1 LSAPRPDRG
10 GTGADPRRGL
20 TPLAAAYV
28 EAAGLGPIAAKVLAG
43 KRLSAADGL
52 LLCRHPDL
60 LAVGALANLVRER
73 LHGDLAYYVVNQHI
87 NHTNI
92 CVAGCKFC
100 AFYRTRR
107 DPDAYVLSPADVER
121 RMRERLDEPIRE
133 IHMVGGV
140 NPDLPF
146 HYYTDVIRTMK
157 RVRPDVHVK
166 AFTMVEIAAMAE
178 TFAMTPEEVL
188 RGLKEAGLGS
198 IPGGGAEIL
207 TDHAHQVLF
216 KGKIDHTA
224 WIEIAK
230 TAHRMGL
237 KSNATMLYGHV
248 ETLEERIEH
257 LLRLR
262 EAQDETGGF
271 MAYIPLAFHPENTR
285 LSHLPKPSA
294 AEGLRQLAVGRLMLD
309 NFPHV
314 KAYWIMMTPR
324 VAQAGLHF
332 GADDLDGTVHTEEI
346 FHEAGAASPQM
357 VSRRQL
363 IALIEEAGRVP
374 VERDTL
380 YNPVGPGPGPA
391 RVDPRATYAR
401 PAPGAARA
409 PGAGTGPVP

>member
-1 LSAPRPDRG
+1 VTPFQ
-10 GTGADPRRGL
+10 RR
-20 TPLAAAYV
+20 YV
-28 EAAGLGPIAAKVLAG
+28 VASGLGDVQDKVLAG
-43 KRLSAADGL
+43 QRLSGADGL
-52 LLCRHPDL
+52 RLYGHPDL
-60 LAVGALANLVRER
+60 LAVGTLANHVRER
-73 LHGDLAYYVVNQHI
+73 LHDQKAYYIVNQHI

-100 AFYRTRR
+100 AFYRTAKQK
-107 DPDAYVLSPADVER
+107 DAYVLSMDDVER
-121 RMRERLDEPIRE
+121 RMREHMHEPIRE

-146 HYYTDVIRTMK
+146 AYYLDVIRTMK

-178 TFAMTPEEVL
+178 NFDMTPRDVL
-188 RGLKEAGLGS
+188 TRLKEAGLGS

-216 KGKIDHTA
+216 KGKIDHRG
-224 WIEIAK
+224 WMEIAK
-230 TAHRMGL
+230 TAHRIGL
-237 KSNATMLYGHV
+237 KSNATMLFGHV
-248 ETLEERIEH
+248 ETLAERIEH
-257 LLRLR
+257 MLLLR

-271 MAYIPLAFHPENTR
+271 MAFIPLAFHPENTR

-294 AEGLRQLAVGRLMLD
+294 ADELRNLAVGRLMLD

-332 GADDLDGTVHTEEI
+332 GADDLDGTVVTEEI
-346 FHEAGAASPQM
+346 YHQAGSTSPQM
-357 VSRRQL
+357 IDRSQL
-363 IALIEEAGRVP
+363 VALIEEAGRVP

-380 YNPVGPGPGPA
+380 YNPVET
-391 RVDPRATYAR
+391 VPRRTSFDRRA
-401 PAPGAARA
+401 AP
-409 PGAGTGPVP
+409 PTPVNITSTGDAVPL

>member
-1 LSAPRPDRG
+1 MTPFQ
-10 GTGADPRRGL
+10 RR
-20 TPLAAAYV
+20 YV
-28 EAAGLGPIAAKVLAG
+28 VASGLGEVQDKVLAG
-43 KRLSAADGL
+43 ERLSRADGL
-52 LLCRHPDL
+52 RLYRHPDL
-60 LAVGALANLVRER
+60 LAVGTLANHVREKR
-73 LHGDLAYYVVNQHI
+73 HGQNAYYIVNQHI
-87 NHTNI
+87 NHTNV

-100 AFYRTRR
+100 AFYRTAKQK
-107 DPDAYVLSPADVER
+107 DAYVLSMDDVER
-121 RMRERLDEPIRE
+121 RMREHLHEPIRE

-146 HYYTDVIRTMK
+146 TYYLDVIRTMK

-178 TFAMTPEEVL
+178 NFDMTPADVL
-188 RGLKEAGLGS
+188 GRLQEAGLGS

-216 KGKIDHTA
+216 KGKIDHHG
-224 WIEIAK
+224 WMEIAK

-237 KSNATMLYGHV
+237 KSNATMLFGHV
-248 ETLEERIEH
+248 ETLEERVEH
-257 LLRLR
+257 MLLLR

-271 MAYIPLAFHPENTR
+271 MAFIPLAFHPENTR

-294 AEGLRQLAVGRLMLD
+294 ADELRNLAVGRLMLD

-332 GADDLDGTVHTEEI
+332 GADDLDGTVVTEEI
-346 FHEAGAASPQM
+346 YHQAGSTSPQRIGR
-357 VSRRQL
+357 SQL
-363 IALIEEAGRVP
+363 VALIEEAGRVP

-380 YNPVGPGPGPA
+380 YNPVEAATRRPPFD
-391 RVDPRATYAR
+391 RRAVPPPPVETT
-401 PAPGAARA
+401 AAGDA
-409 PGAGTGPVP
+409 VLL